1 MKYSAILLLFLSCSL
16 FAQAVKQEDTRFVI
30 SYVEHKGIIHYYVPL
45 LDQAYRKIGIE
56 PKFELINDKRA
67 LKLLDQ
73 GLIDADTAK
82 SLEFVDAYKNII
94 VVPTP
99 ISQIDVVLLCQP
111 KLQCDLSVLKN
122 ANRSLGLIAAKEFYK
137 ELLSGSTISLVEF
150 SSFETLL
157 KIFSQDKVD
166 YAIVVF
172 DDYTKDALS
181 NYPNHFF
188 IQQKIGYHLL
198 HKKHRAIVKQLDEAI
213 KSVRAQGGFVKSN

>member
-1 MKYSAILLLFLSCSL
+1 MKHSVIVLLFLSCNL
-16 FAQAVKQEDTRFVI
+16 FANVVKQENTPFVI

-45 LDQAYRKIGIE
+45 LAKAYRKIGIE
-56 PKFELINDKRA
+56 PTFELINDKRA

-73 GLIDADTAK
+73 GVIDADTAK
-82 SLEFVDAYKNII
+82 SLEFIDSYKNII

-111 KLQCDLSVLKN
+111 KLQCDLSVFKN
-122 ANRSLGLIAAKEFYK
+122 SNRSLGLIAAKEFYT
-137 ELLSGSTISLVEF
+137 ELLSDSTISLIEF

-172 DDYTKDALS
+172 DDYTKDVLA

-198 HKKHRAIVKQLDEAI
+198 HKKHRAIVEQLDEAI
-213 KSVRAQGGFVKSN
+213 KSVRAQGGFIKSN